1 MGRCEYVKKIL
12 HIPNVKM
19 AFYVDP
25 SYTLENVVLI
35 ATASSVA
42 EDKNW
47 IKKWKLK
54 PKEISGSQEFSY
66 LACQLLPKP
75 SKYKKFNLTTKQHW
89 SKQMNKFFNYW
100 NFTLSMSGHAYVKAN
115 DYGSEN
121 CF

>member
-1 MGRCEYVKKIL
+1 MGRCDYVKTIL

-35 ATASSVA
+35 ATASAVA

-54 PKEISGSQEFSY
+54 PKEITCSQEFSY
-66 LACQLLPKP
+66 LACQ
-75 SKYKKFNLTTKQHW
+75 
-89 SKQMNKFFNYW
+89 
-100 NFTLSMSGHAYVKAN
+100 
-115 DYGSEN
+115 
-121 CF
+121 